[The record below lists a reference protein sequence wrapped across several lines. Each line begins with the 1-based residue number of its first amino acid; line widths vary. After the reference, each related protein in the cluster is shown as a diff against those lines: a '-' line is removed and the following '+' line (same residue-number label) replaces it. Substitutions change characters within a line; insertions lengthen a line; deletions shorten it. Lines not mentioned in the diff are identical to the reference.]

1 MLFRHRLLQQGNQE
15 TVRTALFTAYMQAFS
30 TFELKLPNCSTATDK
45 FWMRKFHFLEFSSDV
60 RAANADSIRR
70 WLVTLFPMSL
80 SLTNDASIRIRSA
93 AATRSLVLNDDQD
106 AVAATVSVTSSDLPV
121 VTNIDNAIAADN
133 SQGSV
138 AASSPTSSFLVPFDV
153 YTPEDY
159 KRMRVADGVALS
171 ELDATERSLKA
182 QIFGEYTPRERY
194 ALFLTLKHMTV
205 KMNEE
210 FGLPADALSLSAC
223 VSLVTTS
230 KLVLRTGSG
239 LMNQLKRRR
248 SVMLAEVSSR
258 SRGVAASQGDPWLCS
273 FAEDI
278 VQPSVLVRRRNAPSA
293 RSNSKRPA
301 PSTQRASSPSW
312 EQSYREHVMSGI
324 GRPGSSA
331 LAQGTPQSAQ
341 RFGEWS
347 AVPVQSGSLEAV
359 EPFPWLRDI
368 GNTGRDTLESILETL
383 QPATSAALPS
393 NRNSPPPN
401 PSTDTV
407 STTEEALAPLPVASA
422 SGMEPSRINARPVLA
437 VERAVQSDVQFWM
450 V

>member
-1 MLFRHRLLQQGNQE
+1 
-15 TVRTALFTAYMQAFS
+15 
-30 TFELKLPNCSTATDK
+30 
-45 FWMRKFHFLEFSSDV
+45 
-60 RAANADSIRR
+60 
-70 WLVTLFPMSL
+70 
-80 SLTNDASIRIRSA
+80 
-93 AATRSLVLNDDQD
+93 
-106 AVAATVSVTSSDLPV
+106 
-121 VTNIDNAIAADN
+121 
-133 SQGSV
+133 
-138 AASSPTSSFLVPFDV
+138 
-153 YTPEDY
+153 
-159 KRMRVADGVALS
+159 
-171 ELDATERSLKA
+171 
-182 QIFGEYTPRERY
+182 
-194 ALFLTLKHMTV
+194 
-205 KMNEE
+205 
-210 FGLPADALSLSAC
+210 
-223 VSLVTTS
+223 
-230 KLVLRTGSG
+230 
-239 LMNQLKRRR
+239 MNQLKRRR

-407 STTEEALAPLPVASA
+407 STTEEALAPLSVASA